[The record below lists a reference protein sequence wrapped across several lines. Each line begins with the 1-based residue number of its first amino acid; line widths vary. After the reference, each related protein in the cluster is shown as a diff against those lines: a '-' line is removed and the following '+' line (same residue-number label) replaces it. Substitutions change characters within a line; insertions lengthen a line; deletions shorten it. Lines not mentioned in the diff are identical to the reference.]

1 MRRRLAITVALLLAV
16 VGGIASASLV
26 APGTAAEQPVTG
38 RDELPSGDV
47 QTGET
52 VPDPQ
57 GGLPWAVRI
66 FDGETSER
74 CIVAGRTNGTA
85 FGPVDASGEIHD
97 RGDVASG
104 SCIDPEDEPAQV
116 AVMRFA
122 DTGGTGP
129 RSVLYGVAAANVTS
143 VEVVA
148 PGVSGPVT
156 LDSRRTFLVVS
167 DGLTAEGASSVE
179 VVLSDGTTRSYQ
191 F

>member
-1 MRRRLAITVALLLAV
+1 MRRRLAIALAMLLAV
-16 VGGIASASLV
+16 IAGIASASLV
-26 APGTAAEQPVTG
+26 APGTAAEQPVSG

-47 QTGET
+47 QTGDT

-57 GGLPWAVRI
+57 AGPPWAVRI
-66 FDGETSER
+66 FDGDTSER
-74 CIVAGRTNGTA
+74 CIVAGRTDGTA
-85 FGPVDASGEIHD
+85 FGPVDAAGEIHD
-97 RGDVASG
+97 RGAVASG
-104 SCIDPEDEPAQV
+104 SCGDPEDEPAQV

-129 RSVLYGVAAANVTS
+129 RSVLFGVAAPNVTR

-167 DGLTAEGASSVE
+167 DGLTANDASSVE